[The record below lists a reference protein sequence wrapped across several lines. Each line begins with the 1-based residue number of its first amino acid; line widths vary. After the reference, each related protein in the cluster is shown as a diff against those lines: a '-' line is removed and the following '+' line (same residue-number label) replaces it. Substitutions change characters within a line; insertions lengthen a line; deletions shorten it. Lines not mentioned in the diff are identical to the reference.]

1 MQHKRFVV
9 GGMSFEVD
17 SRYTLKSVV
26 GKGAYGLVCAAEDTM
41 AAAAPSGAP
50 PDAATP
56 QGMVAVKKILDPFH
70 DRTDSKRLLREIRL
84 LRTLQHPNVLHL
96 IDMSPPPSLSPEG
109 WKDVYLVT
117 RLFDTNLHRV
127 IYSGQPLTD
136 AHVQYILWQLFR
148 ALRYMHAAGV
158 VHRDLKP
165 TNVLLNRDCELALAD
180 FGLARHIAP
189 GCTSRRSSEMGS
201 NDRRGQL
208 TKYVVTRWYRAPEL
222 LVQNPRYDAAVD
234 MWSIGC
240 ILAELLGAKALFP
253 GKDSLHQLRLIVER
267 LGTPQK
273 DDLAQIENAQA
284 VQYITGLASKAAA
297 TSKTGAGLK
306 DLFPDAPAECVDL
319 LEQLLQFSPGK
330 RPTAAQA
337 LQHPYLKAY
346 HEAPEEDLPI
356 PDVDMAFEAHNPS
369 RENLKQMVWQEVCHY
384 HPELRANSD
393 RDIQA

>member
-1 MQHKRFVV
+1 
-9 GGMSFEVD
+9 MSEEIDRHVL
-17 SRYTLKSVV
+17 RKYEIVQKL
-26 GKGAYGLVCAAEDTM
+26 GRGAYGIVWKAIDKKTREVVALKKCF
-41 AAAAPSGAP
+41 
-50 PDAATP
+50 DAFQNATDA
-56 QGMVAVKKILDPFH
+56 Q
-70 DRTDSKRLLREIRL
+70 RTFREIMFLQELNGHENIVRLLNVLKADNDQDIYLICDYMESDLHAVIRANILEEIHKQYIIYQL
-84 LRTLQHPNVLHL
+84 LRALKFMHSGQL
-96 IDMSPPPSLSPEG
+96 
-109 WKDVYLVT
+109 
-117 RLFDTNLHRV
+117 LHR
-127 IYSGQPLTD
+127 D
-136 AHVQYILWQLFR
+136 
-148 ALRYMHAAGV
+148 M
-158 VHRDLKP
+158 KP
-165 TNVLLNRDCELALAD
+165 TNLLLNRDCELALAD
-180 FGLARHIAP
+180 FGLARHMP
-189 GCTSRRSSEMGS
+189 TSSEKRASMS
-201 NDRRGQL
+201 LKDEPRSKSGQL

-369 RENLKQMVWQEVCHY
+369 RDNLKQMVWQEVCHY

-393 RDIQA
+393 SDIQA

>member
-1 MQHKRFVV
+1 MQP
-9 GGMSFEVD
+9 
-17 SRYTLKSVV
+17 
-26 GKGAYGLVCAAEDTM
+26 A
-41 AAAAPSGAP
+41 
-50 PDAATP
+50 
-56 QGMVAVKKILDPFH
+56 Q
-70 DRTDSKRLLREIRL
+70 
-84 LRTLQHPNVLHL
+84 
-96 IDMSPPPSLSPEG
+96 
-109 WKDVYLVT
+109 
-117 RLFDTNLHRV
+117 
-127 IYSGQPLTD
+127 
-136 AHVQYILWQLFR
+136 
-148 ALRYMHAAGV
+148 
-158 VHRDLKP
+158 
-165 TNVLLNRDCELALAD
+165 
-180 FGLARHIAP
+180 
-189 GCTSRRSSEMGS
+189 
-201 NDRRGQL
+201 
-208 TKYVVTRWYRAPEL
+208 
-222 LVQNPRYDAAVD
+222 VD
-234 MWSIGC
+234 MWSVGC
-240 ILAELLGAKALFP
+240 ILGELLGAKAVFA

-369 RENLKQMVWQEVCHY
+369 RDNLKQMVWQEVCHY